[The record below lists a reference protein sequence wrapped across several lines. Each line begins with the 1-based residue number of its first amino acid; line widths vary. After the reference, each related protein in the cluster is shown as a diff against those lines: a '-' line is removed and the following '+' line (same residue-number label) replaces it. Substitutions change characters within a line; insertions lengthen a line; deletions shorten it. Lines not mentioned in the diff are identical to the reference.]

1 MGRDTQVFT
10 VSTKHLLKLFK
21 LRAEKGRKKKSLH
34 RLARAQ
40 DFLSQDI
47 NEEMTHTCKERKK
60 EGEGRRRKE
69 RGSEGCRF
77 QGDEGW

>member
-1 MGRDTQVFT
+1 MSTPWAFT
-10 VSTKHLLKLFK
+10 VSAKHLLELFK
-21 LRAEKGRKKKSLH
+21 QQATKEKKKNSLH
-34 RLARAQ
+34 CLARAL

-47 NEEMTHTCKERKK
+47 NEEMTHTCKERKRGK
-60 EGEGRRRKE
+60 KKKE